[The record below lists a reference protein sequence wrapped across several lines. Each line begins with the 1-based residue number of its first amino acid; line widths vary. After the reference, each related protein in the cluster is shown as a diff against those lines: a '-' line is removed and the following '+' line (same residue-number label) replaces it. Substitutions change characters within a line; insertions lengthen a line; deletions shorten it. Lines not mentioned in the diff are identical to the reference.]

1 MPLDPTAKAIMD
13 AMDTAWP
20 DLGTVTAAEA
30 RQVVKQA
37 GEAARA
43 LVPPP
48 EVARVEDRTVPGPAG
63 EIPVRIY
70 WPRVETPPA
79 SYPMVVY
86 FHGGGW
92 VICDLDSH
100 DNICRSLSNATG
112 AVVVSV
118 DYRLAPE
125 HKYPA
130 AADDAYAATVW
141 AAGHA
146 GELGADPTRVAIA
159 GDSAGGNLTAV
170 VALMARDRGG
180 PALRYQMMIY
190 PVTDISPG
198 HQDSH
203 PSKKENGTGY
213 FLTTE
218 HMDWFRDQYLPDG
231 ADGSD
236 PYISPLLATDL
247 SGLPPAFVITAEY
260 DPLRDEG
267 EMYGARM
274 RDAGVPVDIRRYDGV
289 FHGFFSM
296 AALLPIADTANRD
309 AADALRHALH

>member
-1 MPLDPTAKAIMD
+1 MPLDPTAQAIMD

-20 DLGTVTAAEA
+20 DLGTMPAADA
-30 RQVVKQA
+30 RRMVKEA
-37 GEAARA
+37 GEQARA

-48 EVARVEDRTVPGPAG
+48 DVARVEDRTVPGPAG

-70 WPRVETPPA
+70 WPLVDNPPA
-79 SYPMVVY
+79 AFPLVVY

-100 DNICRSLSNATG
+100 DNICRTLSNASG

-125 HKYPA
+125 HTYPA
-130 AADDAYAATVW
+130 AADDAYAATAW
-141 AAGHA
+141 AAKHA
-146 GELGADPTRVAIA
+146 SELGADATRTAVA
-159 GDSAGGNLTAV
+159 GDSAGGNLAAV
-170 VALMARDRGG
+170 VALMARDKGT
-180 PALRYQMMIY
+180 PALQHQLLIY

-198 HQDSH
+198 HHDAH

-213 FLTTE
+213 FLTTD
-218 HMDWFRDQYLPDG
+218 HMDWFREQYLPDG
-231 ADGSD
+231 ADGTD
-236 PYISPLLATDL
+236 PYISPLLAADL
-247 SGLPPAFVITAEY
+247 SGLPPATVMTAEF

-267 EMYGARM
+267 EAYGARLQ
-274 RDAGVPVDIRRYDGV
+274 DAGVAADIRRYDGV

-296 AALLPIADTANRD
+296 SPLLPIAETANKD
-309 AADALRHALH
+309 AAAALRQAL